1 MSEKLNNSN
10 ENNFENKSNFDN
22 NINIQNRIENIFPLS
37 PLTPN
42 NVSSFQNWSYYATPK
57 PLDNTINNTSEQ
69 QDSSKQQNNFDS
81 NNETEENETEEIET
95 PKMSFNFS
103 QNEHIAEII
112 SNTEK
117 DSNNKPK
124 DEKNNISTET
134 KNTSNIN
141 IINQI
146 TPIPIIQN
154 IVSTVDLG
162 CPINLKE
169 IALQAQ
175 NTQYIPNKFSGLIMR
190 IKEPKA
196 TALIFSTGKMVC
208 LGAKTEE
215 ESKNACRKFGKILKN
230 LNYPISLKK
239 FKIQNIVSS
248 CNVKFK
254 IPLPK
259 LSNHIIKYLGAKRI
273 SYEPEVFPGLIYH
286 YYNDIDNNSEENG
299 GKSNIVFLIFS
310 SGNIV
315 IAGAKNRNEIYDK
328 FDKLYPLLDK
338 FRDNKK

>member
-1 MSEKLNNSN
+1 MSEKLKNSN
-10 ENNFENKSNFDN
+10 DNSYENKSNFDN
-22 NINIQNRIENIFPLS
+22 NTNILNRIQNIFPLS

-42 NVSSFQNWSYYATPK
+42 NTSSVQNWSYYATPK

-69 QDSSKQQNNFDS
+69 QDSSEQQNNFDS
-81 NNETEENETEEIET
+81 NNETEEIET

-103 QNEHIAEII
+103 LNEHIAEII

-124 DEKNNISTET
+124 DEKNNISIET
-134 KNTSNIN
+134 KSTSNIN
-141 IINQI
+141 NINRIIP
-146 TPIPIIQN
+146 TPVIQN

-169 IALQAQ
+169 IALQAK
-175 NTQYIPNKFSGLIMR
+175 NTQYIPNKFSGLILR

-239 FKIQNIVSS
+239 FKIENIVSS

-254 IPLPK
+254 IPLSK
-259 LSNHIIKYLGAKRI
+259 LSNHIKKYLGAKRI
-273 SYEPEVFPGLIYH
+273 YYEPEVFPGLIYH

-328 FDKLYPLLDK
+328 FDKLFPLLDK

>member
-22 NINIQNRIENIFPLS
+22 NTNILNRIQNIFPLS

-42 NVSSFQNWSYYATPK
+42 NTSSVQNWPYYATPK
-57 PLDNTINNTSEQ
+57 SLDNTINNTSEQ
-69 QDSSKQQNNFDS
+69 QDSSKQQNNYYS
-81 NNETEENETEEIET
+81 NNENEQNET
-95 PKMSFNFS
+95 PKMNINFS
-103 QNEHIAEII
+103 QNDHIAEII

-124 DEKNNISTET
+124 DEKNNRSIET
-134 KNTSNIN
+134 KNTSNFN
-141 IINQI
+141 NINQI
-146 TPIPIIQN
+146 IPTPVIQN

-328 FDKLYPLLDK
+328 FDKLFPLLDK

>member
-1 MSEKLNNSN
+1 MSEKLKNSN
-10 ENNFENKSNFDN
+10 DNSSENKSNFDN
-22 NINIQNRIENIFPLS
+22 NTNILNRIQNIFPLS

-42 NVSSFQNWSYYATPK
+42 NTSSVQNWPYYATPK
-57 PLDNTINNTSEQ
+57 SLDNTINNTSEQ
-69 QDSSKQQNNFDS
+69 QDSSKQQNNYYS
-81 NNETEENETEEIET
+81 NNENEQNET
-95 PKMSFNFS
+95 PKMNINFS
-103 QNEHIAEII
+103 QNDHIAEII

-146 TPIPIIQN
+146 TPIPVIQN

-239 FKIQNIVSS
+239 FKIENIVSS

-328 FDKLYPLLDK
+328 FDKLFPLLDK

>member
-1 MSEKLNNSN
+1 MSEKLKNSN
-10 ENNFENKSNFDN
+10 DNSSENKSNFDN
-22 NINIQNRIENIFPLS
+22 NTNILNRIQNIFPLS

-42 NVSSFQNWSYYATPK
+42 NTSSVQNWSYYATPK

-69 QDSSKQQNNFDS
+69 QDSSKQQNNYYS
-81 NNETEENETEEIET
+81 NNENEQNET
-95 PKMSFNFS
+95 PKMNINFS
-103 QNEHIAEII
+103 QNDHIAEII

-124 DEKNNISTET
+124 DEKNNISIET

-141 IINQI
+141 NINQI
-146 TPIPIIQN
+146 IPTPVIQN

-175 NTQYIPNKFSGLIMR
+175 NTQYFPNKFSGLIMR

>member
-1 MSEKLNNSN
+1 MSEKLKNSN
-10 ENNFENKSNFDN
+10 DNSSENKSNFDN
-22 NINIQNRIENIFPLS
+22 NTNILNRIQNIFPLS

-42 NVSSFQNWSYYATPK
+42 NTSSVQNWSYYATPK

-69 QDSSKQQNNFDS
+69 QDSSKQQNNYYS
-81 NNETEENETEEIET
+81 NNENEQNET
-95 PKMSFNFS
+95 PKMNINFS
-103 QNEHIAEII
+103 QNDHIAEII

-124 DEKNNISTET
+124 DEKNNISIET

-141 IINQI
+141 NINQI
-146 TPIPIIQN
+146 IPTPVIQN

-215 ESKNACRKFGKILKN
+215 DSKNACRKFGKILKN

-239 FKIQNIVSS
+239 FKIENIVSS

-254 IPLPK
+254 IPLSK
-259 LSNHIIKYLGAKRI
+259 LSNHIKKYLGAKRI

-315 IAGAKNRNEIYDK
+315 ISGAKNRNQVYEK
-328 FDKLYPLLDK
+328 FDKLFPLLNK
-338 FRDNKK
+338 FKDNNK

>member
-10 ENNFENKSNFDN
+10 ENNSENKSNFDN
-22 NINIQNRIENIFPLS
+22 NTNILNRIQNIFPLS

-42 NVSSFQNWSYYATPK
+42 NTSSVQNWSYYATPK

-69 QDSSKQQNNFDS
+69 QDSSEQQNNFDS
-81 NNETEENETEEIET
+81 NNETEEIET

-103 QNEHIAEII
+103 LNEHIAEII

-146 TPIPIIQN
+146 IPTPVIQN

-169 IALQAQ
+169 IALQAK

-254 IPLPK
+254 ILLLK
-259 LSNHIIKYLGAKRI
+259 LSNHIKKYLGAKRI
-273 SYEPEVFPGLIYH
+273 SYEPELFPGLIYH

-328 FDKLYPLLDK
+328 FDKLFPLLDK
-338 FRDNKK
+338 FRDN

>member
-10 ENNFENKSNFDN
+10 DNSYENKSNFDN
-22 NINIQNRIENIFPLS
+22 NTNILNRIQNIFPLS

-42 NVSSFQNWSYYATPK
+42 NTSSVQNWSYYATPK
-57 PLDNTINNTSEQ
+57 SLDNTINNTSEQ
-69 QDSSKQQNNFDS
+69 QDSSEQQNNFDS
-81 NNETEENETEEIET
+81 NNETEEIET

-103 QNEHIAEII
+103 LNEHIAEII

-141 IINQI
+141 NINQI
-146 TPIPIIQN
+146 IPTPVIQN

-169 IALQAQ
+169 IALQAK

-254 IPLPK
+254 ILLLK
-259 LSNHIIKYLGAKRI
+259 LSNHIKKYLGAKRI
-273 SYEPEVFPGLIYH
+273 SYEPELFPGLIYH

-328 FDKLYPLLDK
+328 FDKLYPLLNQ
-338 FRDNKK
+338 FGDNKK

>member
-10 ENNFENKSNFDN
+10 DNSSENKSNFDN
-22 NINIQNRIENIFPLS
+22 NTNILNRIQNIFPLS

-42 NVSSFQNWSYYATPK
+42 NTSSVQNWSYYATPK
-57 PLDNTINNTSEQ
+57 SLDNTINNTSEQ
-69 QDSSKQQNNFDS
+69 QDSSKQQNNYYS
-81 NNETEENETEEIET
+81 NNENEQNET
-95 PKMSFNFS
+95 PKMNINFS
-103 QNEHIAEII
+103 QNDHIAEII

-124 DEKNNISTET
+124 DEKNNISIET

-141 IINQI
+141 NINQI
-146 TPIPIIQN
+146 IPTPVIQN

-175 NTQYIPNKFSGLIMR
+175 NTQYFPNKFSGLIMR

-239 FKIQNIVSS
+239 FKIENIVSS

>member
-10 ENNFENKSNFDN
+10 ENNSENNSNFN
-22 NINIQNRIENIFPLS
+22 NNTNIQNRIENIFPLS
-37 PLTPN
+37 PLIPN

-69 QDSSKQQNNFDS
+69 QDSSKQQNNCNS
-81 NNETEENETEEIET
+81 NKETEQIET
-95 PKMSFNFS
+95 PKMNYNFS
-103 QNEHIAEII
+103 QNDHIAEII
-112 SNTEK
+112 SNKEK

-124 DEKNNISTET
+124 DEKNNISIET

-146 TPIPIIQN
+146 TPIPVIQN

-239 FKIQNIVSS
+239 FKIENIVSS

-254 IPLPK
+254 IPLCK
-259 LSNHIIKYLGAKRI
+259 LSNHIKKYLGAKRI

-328 FDKLYPLLDK
+328 FDKLFPLLDK

>member
-1 MSEKLNNSN
+1 MSEKLKNSN
-10 ENNFENKSNFDN
+10 DNSSENKSNFDN

-69 QDSSKQQNNFDS
+69 QDSSKQQNNYYS
-81 NNETEENETEEIET
+81 NNENEQNET
-95 PKMSFNFS
+95 PKMNINFS
-103 QNEHIAEII
+103 QNDHIAEII

-124 DEKNNISTET
+124 DEKNNISIET

-141 IINQI
+141 NINQI
-146 TPIPIIQN
+146 IPTPVIQN

-175 NTQYIPNKFSGLIMR
+175 NTQYFPNKFSGLIMR

>member
-1 MSEKLNNSN
+1 MSEKLKNSN
-10 ENNFENKSNFDN
+10 DNSSENKSNFDN
-22 NINIQNRIENIFPLS
+22 NTNILNRIQNIFPLS

-42 NVSSFQNWSYYATPK
+42 NTSSVQNWPYYATPK
-57 PLDNTINNTSEQ
+57 SLDNTINNTSEQ
-69 QDSSKQQNNFDS
+69 QDSSKQQNNYYS
-81 NNETEENETEEIET
+81 NNENEQNET
-95 PKMSFNFS
+95 PKMNINFS
-103 QNEHIAEII
+103 QNDHIAEII

-146 TPIPIIQN
+146 TPIPVIQN

-175 NTQYIPNKFSGLIMR
+175 NTQYFPNKFSGLIMR

-328 FDKLYPLLDK
+328 FDKLFPLLDK

>member
-1 MSEKLNNSN
+1 M
-10 ENNFENKSNFDN
+10 
-22 NINIQNRIENIFPLS
+22 NI
-37 PLTPN
+37 
-42 NVSSFQNWSYYATPK
+42 
-57 PLDNTINNTSEQ
+57 
-69 QDSSKQQNNFDS
+69 
-81 NNETEENETEEIET
+81 
-95 PKMSFNFS
+95 NFS
-103 QNEHIAEII
+103 QNDHIAEII

-124 DEKNNISTET
+124 DEKNNISIET
-134 KNTSNIN
+134 KSTSNIN
-141 IINQI
+141 NINRIIP
-146 TPIPIIQN
+146 TPVIQN

-230 LNYPISLKK
+230 LNYPIFLKK
-239 FKIQNIVSS
+239 FKIENIVSS

-254 IPLPK
+254 IPLSK
-259 LSNHIIKYLGAKRI
+259 LSNHIKKYLGAKRI

-328 FDKLYPLLDK
+328 FDKLFPLLDK